1 MHVHQ
6 NCKHAPRLKAKDTA
20 SESMHIPRA
29 SVHVDVQAS
38 TGIWTRACHSASQH
52 KGHARGHAVLH
63 ASTRHMHACT
73 PFCMPA
79 RGTCTP
85 AHRSSRQHKA
95 HARLQRGVLACTH
108 LNHSCSA

>member
-1 MHVHQ
+1 MHL
-6 NCKHAPRLKAKDTA
+6 RLKAKDTA
-20 SESMHIPRA
+20 SESLHIPRA

-73 PFCMPA
+73 SFCTPA

-85 AHRSSRQHKA
+85 ARGTCTPARGTCTPARRSACQHKA
-95 HARLQRGVLACTH
+95 
-108 LNHSCSA
+108 